1 MLVIVPQG
9 CDDAGAIKLIK
20 KWVENNFVPPPAFAN
35 HKAICIEIVSDGIQ
49 SSNQFASSV
58 SAAVSRC
65 LSIEVENERDE
76 FPTDVLQNSIEAAT
90 AAGAYPV
97 IFIHRFHA
105 FASIRDGGMTSM
117 LSRLRTLEGNAQMT
131 TLAFSPV
138 SYDGIR
144 QMMGSEQPFLNSVYG
159 DMHDQAVMRPLSRD
173 EFLAE
178 ASARGIPHATA
189 HRLFSIGG
197 GPDSVFLGL
206 LDLWQA
212 DKNFIVRECADKV
225 GPVIDR
231 FISRAF
237 LADRETDLLLENLAL
252 GTLNAAQEAYLLNHP
267 LGDYLCKRGSN
278 SKLIC
283 ASPIIAQRVLS
294 RGLPTL
300 SLFRSCLSA
309 AEAGDFLLA
318 ADLAGGLSDRH
329 LRLVAFKELLLVLGA
344 LTPKPGRGL
353 LGIDWLSVEEAVK
366 RLKLLKNECIAQF
379 VPWIESLDEALRL
392 LTPVRGG
399 GRLQIDELTSRSSDV
414 EVRKLLLHMLESA
427 IGASRKLPEPLL
439 RVQFIVNIPEA
450 ILQSIAMGFCSI
462 DFTNAP
468 DHLPLADYET
478 FFGRGKPFE
487 APRAGQKI
495 ALTAL
500 LVIVPAVL
508 AEKKTPGISYLI
520 NPKAV
525 QPLQQKLVDA
535 VRNPA
540 SHTIV
545 EFQLRDAEFLESV
558 CSTWIS
564 EWAEMEGMASLDA
577 LPIRSLRPSP
587 EHLRQLLFGY
597 EADHAIDNIGTS

>member
-1 MLVIVPQG
+1 
-9 CDDAGAIKLIK
+9 
-20 KWVENNFVPPPAFAN
+20 VEV
-35 HKAICIEIVSDGIQ
+35 D
-49 SSNQFASSV
+49 
-58 SAAVSRC
+58 
-65 LSIEVENERDE
+65 RDE
-76 FPTDVLQNSIEAAT
+76 FPTDVLQNSVEAAT

-97 IFIHRFHA
+97 LFIHRFHA

-117 LSRLRTLEGNAQMT
+117 LSRLRTLEGNAHMT

-138 SYDGIR
+138 SYEGIR

-159 DMHDQAVMRPLSRD
+159 DMHDQAVMKPLSRD
-173 EFLAE
+173 EFLIE

-206 LDLWQA
+206 LDLW
-212 DKNFIVRECADKV
+212 DVDRKLLVRECAEKA

-231 FISRAF
+231 FINRAF
-237 LADRETDLLLENLAL
+237 PADRETELLLESLAL

-267 LGDYLCKRGSN
+267 LADYLCKRGSN

-283 ASPIIAQRVLS
+283 SSPIIAQRVLS

-300 SLFRSCLSA
+300 SLLRSCLSA
-309 AEAGDFLLA
+309 AEADDFLLA

-329 LRLVAFKELLLVLGA
+329 PRLVAFKELLLILGA

-366 RLKLLKNECIAQF
+366 RLKLVKDERMEQF
-379 VPWIESLDEALRL
+379 VPWIESLEEALRL
-392 LTPVRGG
+392 LTSVRGG
-399 GRLQIDELTSRSSDV
+399 GRLQIDELTCRSSDA
-414 EVRKLLLHMLESA
+414 EVRKLLLHMFESA
-427 IGASRKLPEPLL
+427 IEASKKLPEPLL

-450 ILQSIAMGFCSI
+450 ILQSIALGFCAI
-462 DFTNAP
+462 DFTDAP
-468 DHLPLADYET
+468 DQLPLADYET

-495 ALTAL
+495 ALTSL

-508 AEKKTPGISYLI
+508 AGKRTPGISSLI
-520 NPKAV
+520 SPKAI
-525 QPLQQKLVDA
+525 QPLQQKLVDT

-540 SHTIV
+540 SHTIA
-545 EFQLRDAEFLESV
+545 EFQLRDAELLESV

-564 EWAEMEGMASLDA
+564 EWAEMEGVSSLDA

-597 EADHAIDNIGTS
+597 EDDHASHNSGTS